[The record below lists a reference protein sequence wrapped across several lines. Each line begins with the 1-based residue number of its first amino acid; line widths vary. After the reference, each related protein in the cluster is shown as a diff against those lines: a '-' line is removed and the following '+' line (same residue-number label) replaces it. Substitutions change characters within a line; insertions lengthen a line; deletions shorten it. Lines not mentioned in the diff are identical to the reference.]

1 MNMKNVQGIARSAS
15 DQSIT
20 PGLGLEPLTS
30 AFCCTYGC
38 TDLFRVS
45 EVGEAL

>member
-1 MNMKNVQGIARSAS
+1 LS
-15 DQSIT
+15 DEVGRDVPSS
-20 PGLGLEPLTS
+20 E

-45 EVGEAL
+45 EIGEAL